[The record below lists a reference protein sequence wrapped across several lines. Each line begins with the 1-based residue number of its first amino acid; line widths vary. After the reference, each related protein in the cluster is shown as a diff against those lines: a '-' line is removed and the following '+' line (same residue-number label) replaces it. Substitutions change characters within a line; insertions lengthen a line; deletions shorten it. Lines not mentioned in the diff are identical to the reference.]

1 MLDFFGPR
9 SYRGRRV
16 VLRRVLIGALLA
28 SVAAV
33 FTGQA
38 RAATQVLMP
47 NVSYKRTVQFTAHG
61 PVALNVITA
70 PRPGGLY
77 QLKPLLSNG
86 TILGKERVTDME
98 KDVSQTATVA
108 GVNGDLFNFK
118 DGHPSGM
125 LMQNKVLQSPPYR
138 LRSSVGIGTN
148 GKLTVQRVGLFG
160 YWQGLGQRR
169 PLTGLNQPPRGDG
182 TSLFTPAWGATTPRI
197 AGVSEAVLQPFPPAV
212 PGGEL
217 TGTVTLQRTGGG
229 TTIPAGGAVLLAR
242 GSQVSKLQQEAPVG
256 TPITT
261 RLILS
266 PDWIASGITD
276 ALGGGPVIVRNGKAV
291 WTAGEDFLPS
301 QLGPRNPRTAV
312 GQRRDGKIIL
322 LAVDGRRR
330 GSSVGMTNWELAQAM
345 VRLGAVTASALDAGG
360 STTMAFDGKLLNRPS
375 DPGGERPVAETLAI
389 LYTGVYAPAPALP
402 VVSPNGDGIAEKQQ
416 LSYKVVRPSTVE
428 ASLVGPGGVTALSD
442 SGTRV
447 PGVYTFQWPGAAKK
461 MRHFH
466 GVRRVEGQ
474 RMRTL
479 DGEPLGRWRWVVKAT
494 DTGGQQSS
502 VERAFWLNDTLGFI
516 RVAPR
521 SVKLRK
527 RTRTA
532 VVARFR
538 LAYPAR
544 VTPSIW
550 TTRGT
555 LIRRL
560 PTRSLGAG
568 TRAIAWSGR
577 FQNGRLVYRGT
588 YVFKVFAQN
597 AYGPVDLNGRFVV
610 RR

>member
-1 MLDFFGPR
+1 
-9 SYRGRRV
+9 
-16 VLRRVLIGALLA
+16 VLRRILIGALLA
-28 SVAAV
+28 SLAASFASPV
-33 FTGQA
+33 

-47 NVSYKRTVQFTAHG
+47 NVSFKRTVQFTAHG
-61 PVALNVITA
+61 PVVLNVITV

-86 TILGKERVTDME
+86 TILGKERVTSME
-98 KDVSQTATVA
+98 RGISNSATVA

-125 LMQNKVLQSPPYR
+125 LMQNGVLQSPPYR
-138 LRSSVGIGTN
+138 FRSSVGITSEGRLN
-148 GKLTVQRVGLFG
+148 VGRVSFFG

-182 TSLFTPAWGATTPRI
+182 TSLFTPAWGAATPRI
-197 AGVSEAVLQPFPPAV
+197 PGVVEAVLRPFPPAV
-212 PGGEL
+212 TGKEL
-217 TGTVTLQRTGGG
+217 SGFVYVQNNTGGG
-229 TTIPAGGAVLLAR
+229 TPIPRDGAVLVAR
-242 GSQVSKLQQEAPVG
+242 GSQVAKLAQEATVG
-256 TPITT
+256 TEIFT

-266 PDWIASGITD
+266 PDWPTSGVTD

-330 GSSVGMTNWELAQAM
+330 GLSVGLTNWELAQAM

-375 DPGGERPVAETLAI
+375 DPGGERPVAETLAV
-389 LYTGVYAPAPALP
+389 LYTGVYAPPPTLP
-402 VVSPNGDGIAEKQQ
+402 VVSPNGDGINERQQ
-416 LSYKVVRPSTVE
+416 LSYKIVKPSTVT
-428 ASLVGPGGVTALSD
+428 ASLIGPGGVTGFTETQSRPA
-442 SGTRV
+442 
-447 PGVYTFQWPGAAKK
+447 GVYGYSWPSAAKRK
-461 MRHFH
+461 
-466 GVRRVEGQ
+466 Q
-474 RMRTL
+474 AQ
-479 DGEPLGRWRWVVKAT
+479 PLGRWRWVVSAEDQDGAT
-494 DTGGQQSS
+494 SS
-502 VERAFWLNDTLGFI
+502 VERAFWLNDTLGFM

-521 SVKLRK
+521 AVKLRK
-527 RTRTA
+527 KTRKA

-538 LAYPAR
+538 LAYSAR

-550 TTRGT
+550 TTYGV
-555 LIRRL
+555 LIRKL
-560 PTRSLGAG
+560 PARTLAPGN
-568 TRAIAWSGR
+568 RAIVWNGR
-577 FQNGRLVYRGT
+577 FSNGRLVYRGT

-597 AYGPVDLNGRFVV
+597 AYGPVDLNQRFVV

>member
-1 MLDFFGPR
+1 
-9 SYRGRRV
+9 
-16 VLRRVLIGALLA
+16 
-28 SVAAV
+28 
-33 FTGQA
+33 
-38 RAATQVLMP
+38 MP
-47 NVSYKRTVQFTAHG
+47 NVSFKRTVQFTAHG
-61 PVALNVITA
+61 PVVLNVITV

-86 TILGKERVTDME
+86 TILGKERVTSME
-98 KDVSQTATVA
+98 RGISNSATVA

-125 LMQNKVLQSPPYR
+125 LMQNGVLQSPPYR
-138 LRSSVGIGTN
+138 FRSSVGITSDGRLN
-148 GKLTVQRVGLFG
+148 VGRVSFFG

-182 TSLFTPAWGATTPRI
+182 TSLFTPAWGAATPRI
-197 AGVSEAVLQPFPPAV
+197 PGVVEAVLRPFPPAV
-212 PGGEL
+212 TGKEL
-217 TGTVTLQRTGGG
+217 SGFVYVQNNTGGG
-229 TTIPAGGAVLLAR
+229 TPIPRDGAVLVAR
-242 GSQVSKLQQEAPVG
+242 GSQVAKLAQEATVG
-256 TPITT
+256 TEIFT

-266 PDWIASGITD
+266 PDWPTSGVTD

-330 GSSVGMTNWELAQAM
+330 GLSVGLTNWELAQAM

-375 DPGGERPVAETLAI
+375 DPGGERPVAETLAV
-389 LYTGVYAPAPALP
+389 LYTGVYAPPPTLP
-402 VVSPNGDGIAEKQQ
+402 VVSPNGDGINERQQ
-416 LSYKVVRPSTVE
+416 LSYKIVKPSTVT
-428 ASLVGPGGVTALSD
+428 ASLIGPGGVTGFTETQSRPA
-442 SGTRV
+442 
-447 PGVYTFQWPGAAKK
+447 GVYGYSWPSAAKRK
-461 MRHFH
+461 
-466 GVRRVEGQ
+466 Q
-474 RMRTL
+474 AQ
-479 DGEPLGRWRWVVKAT
+479 PLGRWRWVVSAEDQDGAT
-494 DTGGQQSS
+494 SS
-502 VERAFWLNDTLGFI
+502 VERAFWLNDTLGFM

-521 SVKLRK
+521 AVKLRK
-527 RTRTA
+527 KTRKA

-538 LAYPAR
+538 LAYSAR

-550 TTRGT
+550 TTYGV
-555 LIRRL
+555 LIRKL
-560 PTRSLGAG
+560 PARTLAPGN
-568 TRAIAWSGR
+568 RAIVWNGR
-577 FQNGRLVYRGT
+577 FSNGRLVYRGT

-597 AYGPVDLNGRFVV
+597 AYGPVDLNQRFVV

>member
-1 MLDFFGPR
+1 
-9 SYRGRRV
+9 
-16 VLRRVLIGALLA
+16 VLRRILIGALLA
-28 SVAAV
+28 SLAASFASPV
-33 FTGQA
+33 

-47 NVSYKRTVQFTAHG
+47 NVSFKRTVQFTAHG
-61 PVALNVITA
+61 PVVLNVITA

-86 TILGKERVTDME
+86 TILGKERVTSME
-98 KDVSQTATVA
+98 RGISNSATVA

-125 LMQNKVLQSPPYR
+125 LMQNGVLQSPPYR
-138 LRSSVGIGTN
+138 FRSSVGITSDGRLN
-148 GKLTVQRVGLFG
+148 VGRVSFFG

-182 TSLFTPAWGATTPRI
+182 TSLFTPAWGAATPRI
-197 AGVSEAVLQPFPPAV
+197 PGVVEAVLRPFPPAV
-212 PGGEL
+212 TGKEL
-217 TGTVTLQRTGGG
+217 SGFVYVQNNTGGG
-229 TTIPAGGAVLLAR
+229 TPIPRDGAVLVAR
-242 GSQVSKLQQEAPVG
+242 GSQVAKLAQEATVG
-256 TPITT
+256 TEIFT

-266 PDWIASGITD
+266 PDWPTSGVTD

-330 GSSVGMTNWELAQAM
+330 GLSVGLTNWELAQAM

-375 DPGGERPVAETLAI
+375 DPGGERPVAETLAV
-389 LYTGVYAPAPALP
+389 LYTGVYAPPPTLP
-402 VVSPNGDGIAEKQQ
+402 VVSPNGDGINERQQ
-416 LSYKVVRPSTVE
+416 LSYKIVKPSTVT
-428 ASLVGPGGVTALSD
+428 ASLIGPGGVTGFTETQSRPA
-442 SGTRV
+442 
-447 PGVYTFQWPGAAKK
+447 GVYGYSWPSAAKRK
-461 MRHFH
+461 
-466 GVRRVEGQ
+466 Q
-474 RMRTL
+474 AQ
-479 DGEPLGRWRWVVKAT
+479 PLGRWRWVVSAEDQDGAT
-494 DTGGQQSS
+494 SS
-502 VERAFWLNDTLGFI
+502 VERAFWLNDTLGFM

-521 SVKLRK
+521 AVKLRK
-527 RTRTA
+527 KTRKA

-538 LAYPAR
+538 LAYSAR

-550 TTRGT
+550 TTYGV
-555 LIRRL
+555 LIRKL
-560 PTRSLGAG
+560 PARTLAPGN
-568 TRAIAWSGR
+568 RAIVWNGR
-577 FQNGRLVYRGT
+577 FSNGRLVYRGT

-597 AYGPVDLNGRFVV
+597 AYGPVDLNQRFVV

>member
-1 MLDFFGPR
+1 
-9 SYRGRRV
+9 
-16 VLRRVLIGALLA
+16 VLRRILIGALLA
-28 SVAAV
+28 SLGAVIAAP
-33 FTGQA
+33 A

-47 NVSYKRTVQFTAHG
+47 NVSYKRTVRFTAHG
-61 PVALNVITA
+61 PVVLNVITA

-86 TILGKERVTDME
+86 TILGKERVTDMQKE
-98 KDVSQTATVA
+98 VSGTATVA

-125 LMQNKVLQSPPYR
+125 LMQNRVLQSPPYR
-138 LRSSVGIGTN
+138 FRSSVGMGPN
-148 GKLTVQRVGLFG
+148 GKLNVQRVSFYG

-182 TSLFTPAWGATTPRI
+182 TSLFTPSWGASTPRI
-197 AGVSEAVLQPFPPAV
+197 PGVAEAVLRPFPPAV

-217 TGTVTLQRTGGG
+217 AGTVTFQRTGGG
-229 TTIPAGGAVLLAR
+229 TPIPRDGAVLLAR
-242 GSQVSKLQQEAPVG
+242 GSQVAKLQQEATPG
-256 TPITT
+256 TQVLT

-266 PDWIASGITD
+266 PDWLASGVTD

-291 WTAGEDFLPS
+291 WTAGEDFLPT

-360 STTMAFDGKLLNRPS
+360 SNTMAFDGKLLNRPS
-375 DPGGERPVAETLAI
+375 DPGGERPVAETLAV
-389 LYTGVYAPAPALP
+389 LYSGVYAPAPALP
-402 VVSPNGDGIAEKQQ
+402 VVSPNGDGIAERQQ
-416 LSYKVVRPSTVE
+416 LSYKVVRTSTVI
-428 ASLVGPGGVTALSD
+428 ASLVGPGGATAFTD
-442 SGTRV
+442 TGTRE
-447 PGVYTFQWPGAAKK
+447 PGIYNFAWPSLT
-461 MRHFH
+461 
-466 GVRRVEGQ
+466 RR
-474 RMRTL
+474 RTQ
-479 DGEPLGRWRWVVKAT
+479 DDPLGRWRWVVKAT
-494 DTGGQQSS
+494 DTGGQESS
-502 VERAFWLNDTLGFI
+502 VERSFWLNDTLGFI

-527 RTRTA
+527 KSRRA
-532 VVARFR
+532 VTARFK
-538 LAYPAR
+538 LAYAAR

-560 PTRSLGAG
+560 PTRNLGAG
-568 TRAIAWSGR
+568 TRAISWNGR
-577 FQNGRLVYRGT
+577 FSNGRLVYRGT

-597 AYGPVDLNGRFVV
+597 AYGPVDLNQRFVV

>member
-1 MLDFFGPR
+1 M
-9 SYRGRRV
+9 
-16 VLRRVLIGALLA
+16 LRRILIGALLA
-28 SVAAV
+28 SLAASFASPV
-33 FTGQA
+33 

-47 NVSYKRTVQFTAHG
+47 NVSFKRTVQFTAHG
-61 PVALNVITA
+61 PVVLNVITA

-86 TILGKERVTDME
+86 MILGKERVTSME
-98 KDVSQTATVA
+98 RGISNSATVA

-125 LMQNKVLQSPPYR
+125 LMQNGVLQSPPYR
-138 LRSSVGIGTN
+138 FRSSVGITSDGRLN
-148 GKLTVQRVGLFG
+148 VGRVSFFG

-182 TSLFTPAWGATTPRI
+182 TSLFTPAWGAATPRI
-197 AGVSEAVLQPFPPAV
+197 PGVVEAVLRPFPPAV
-212 PGGEL
+212 TGKEL
-217 TGTVTLQRTGGG
+217 SGFVYVQNNTGGG
-229 TTIPAGGAVLLAR
+229 TPIPRDGAVLVAR
-242 GSQVSKLQQEAPVG
+242 GSQVAKLAQEATVG
-256 TPITT
+256 TEIFT

-266 PDWIASGITD
+266 PDWPTSGVTD

-330 GSSVGMTNWELAQAM
+330 GLSVGLTNWELAQAM

-360 STTMAFDGKLLNRPS
+360 STTMAFDGKLLNRPP
-375 DPGGERPVAETLAI
+375 DPGGERPVAETLAV
-389 LYTGVYAPAPALP
+389 LYTGVYAPPPTLP
-402 VVSPNGDGIAEKQQ
+402 VVSPNGDGINERQQ
-416 LSYKVVRPSTVE
+416 LSYKIVKPSTVT
-428 ASLVGPGGVTALSD
+428 ASLIGPGGVTGFTETQSRPA
-442 SGTRV
+442 
-447 PGVYTFQWPGAAKK
+447 GVYGYSWPSAAKRK
-461 MRHFH
+461 
-466 GVRRVEGQ
+466 Q
-474 RMRTL
+474 AQ
-479 DGEPLGRWRWVVKAT
+479 PLGRWRWVVSAEDQDGAT
-494 DTGGQQSS
+494 SS
-502 VERAFWLNDTLGFI
+502 VERAFWLNDTLGFM

-521 SVKLRK
+521 AVKLRK
-527 RTRTA
+527 KTRKA

-538 LAYPAR
+538 LAYSAR

-550 TTRGT
+550 TTYGV
-555 LIRRL
+555 LIRKL
-560 PTRSLGAG
+560 PARTLAPGN
-568 TRAIAWSGR
+568 RAIVWNGR
-577 FQNGRLVYRGT
+577 FSNGRLVYRGT

-597 AYGPVDLNGRFVV
+597 AYGPVDLNQRFVV

>member
-1 MLDFFGPR
+1 M
-9 SYRGRRV
+9 
-16 VLRRVLIGALLA
+16 LRRILIGALLA
-28 SVAAV
+28 SLGAVIAAP
-33 FTGQA
+33 A

-61 PVALNVITA
+61 PVVLNLITA

-86 TILGKERVTDME
+86 TILGKERVTDMQKE
-98 KDVSQTATVA
+98 VSGTATVA

-125 LMQNKVLQSPPYR
+125 LMQNRVLQSPPYR
-138 LRSSVGIGTN
+138 FRSSVGIGPN
-148 GKLTVQRVGLFG
+148 GKLNVQRVSFYG

-182 TSLFTPAWGATTPRI
+182 TSLFTPYWGASTPRI
-197 AGVSEAVLQPFPPAV
+197 PGVAEAVLQPFPPAV

-217 TGTVTLQRTGGG
+217 AGTVTFQRTGGG
-229 TTIPAGGAVLLAR
+229 TAIPRDGAVLLAR
-242 GSQVSKLQQEAPVG
+242 GSQVAKLQQEATPG
-256 TPITT
+256 TQVLT

-266 PDWIASGITD
+266 PDWLASGVTD

-291 WTAGEDFLPS
+291 WTAGEDFLPT

-375 DPGGERPVAETLAI
+375 DPGGERPVAETLAV
-389 LYTGVYAPAPALP
+389 LYSGVYAPAPALP
-402 VVSPNGDGIAEKQQ
+402 VVSPNGDGIAERQQ
-416 LSYKVVRPSTVE
+416 LSYKVVRTSMVT
-428 ASLVGPGGVTALSD
+428 ASLVGPGGATAFTD
-442 SGTRV
+442 TGTRE
-447 PGVYTFQWPGAAKK
+447 PGIYNFAWPSLT
-461 MRHFH
+461 
-466 GVRRVEGQ
+466 RR
-474 RMRTL
+474 RTQ
-479 DGEPLGRWRWVVKAT
+479 DDPLGRWRWVVKAT
-494 DTGGQQSS
+494 DTGGQESS
-502 VERAFWLNDTLGFI
+502 VERSFWLNDTLGFI

-527 RTRTA
+527 KSRRA
-532 VVARFR
+532 VTARFK
-538 LAYPAR
+538 LAYAAR

-560 PTRSLGAG
+560 PTRNLAAG
-568 TRAIAWSGR
+568 TRAISWNGR

-597 AYGPVDLNGRFVV
+597 AYGPVDLNQRFVV